1 MAKSLFRRKTWSP
14 AKAAFFLFVV
24 TVLVAVDQLVKWEVV
39 RHIKNQ
45 DIPVLGDFL
54 HFTYEENTGA
64 AFSLM
69 TGKVWLLSLVAL
81 IMVVVC
87 LYILLRQKL
96 HAPLGNLALLLI
108 SSGGMGNLIDRLFR
122 GHVVDFLYVKKINF
136 AVFNVADSYVVV
148 GAILLCIFLLREER
162 SGGREVR
169 RL

>member
-24 TVLVAVDQLVKWEVV
+24 AVLVALDQLVKWEVV

-96 HAPLGNLALLLI
+96 RAPLGNLALLLI

-122 GHVVDFLYVKKINF
+122 GHVIDFLYVKKINF

-162 SGGREVR
+162 SGGREAR